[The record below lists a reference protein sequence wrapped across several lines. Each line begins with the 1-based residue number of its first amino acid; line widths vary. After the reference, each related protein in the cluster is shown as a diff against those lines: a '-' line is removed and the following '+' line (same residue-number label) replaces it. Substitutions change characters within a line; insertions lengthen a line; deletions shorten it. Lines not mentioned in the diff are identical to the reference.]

1 MLVLKVLLVAAAT
14 AAAKPP
20 AAKPPGLVSQLKDAI
35 DAGKGGARK
44 AYTSFRANQERRKRL
59 RVHGVGELTFAEN
72 VALAQAKEDRNRC
85 FNFGLQAVAAV
96 RRARETLRIPR
107 RRVDPAPPPPSF
119 PSRHSAST
127 SSSRWSS
134 SRA

>member
-44 AYTSFRANQERRKRL
+44 A
-59 RVHGVGELTFAEN
+59 
-72 VALAQAKEDRNRC
+72 
-85 FNFGLQAVAAV
+85 
-96 RRARETLRIPR
+96 
-107 RRVDPAPPPPSF
+107 
-119 PSRHSAST
+119 
-127 SSSRWSS
+127 
-134 SRA
+134 

>member
-59 RVHGVGELTFAEN
+59 RVHGVGHGLHLLPPRLQRLEPRHLDGDEARRVGVARVRPLPERRVRVAEVLTTLLREG
-72 VALAQAKEDRNRC
+72 RR
-85 FNFGLQAVAAV
+85 V
-96 RRARETLRIPR
+96 RRPHLACAGWEGE
-107 RRVDPAPPPPSF
+107 A
-119 PSRHSAST
+119 A
-127 SSSRWSS
+127 
-134 SRA
+134 